1 MINVNGHAE
10 NRCELCA
17 AAVEDRMRRRIRGAY
32 MYFIAVVKCELDIGI
47 TASRWKFSTAQER
60 HSRSR
65 LRCFSMP
72 LKYWFRW

>member
-32 MYFIAVVKCELDIGI
+32 FIAVVKCELDIGI
-47 TASRWKFSTAQER
+47 TASRTVTCK
-60 HSRSR
+60 
-65 LRCFSMP
+65 
-72 LKYWFRW
+72 